1 MESSFNKIINDL
13 KSKKFSPVYILYG
26 NESFYIDKLTQYME
40 TNILTESEKGF
51 NQIVLY
57 GGETNPNDLIGS
69 LKRYPVMSKYQLIIL
84 KEAHRMKDI
93 NQLIPYLE
101 SPVASSI
108 LVINFR
114 KEKLFIDKR
123 IKSFKNIQSNSV
135 IYNSKRLY
143 EDKIPAWINEYVQ
156 SKGYKIDLRT
166 SLVLTSFVGNDLS
179 KLTNELEKIILNLDA
194 GSVINT
200 EHVEKYIGISKE
212 YNIFEL
218 QNAIGSKDYKKVY
231 RMLDCFIE
239 NPKEHHILKYLPG
252 LFGFFVKLIQYH
264 CVRNQDRGDIAKTLG
279 VHPFFIKDYSKA
291 SSNYN
296 PEKIKK
302 VINYLQEYDLKAK
315 GLNSGNTK
323 SQQLFKEL
331 IFKIMN

>member
-1 MESSFNKIINDL
+1 MDSSFNKIINDL
-13 KSKKFSPVYILYG
+13 KLKKISPVYILYG
-26 NESFYIDKLTQYME
+26 DESYNIDKLTQYME
-40 TNILTESEKGF
+40 SNILTESEKGF
-51 NQIVLY
+51 NQLVLY
-57 GGETNPNDLIGS
+57 GGETSANELIGS
-69 LKRYPVMSKYQLIIL
+69 LKRYPVMSKYQLVIL

-93 NQLIPYLE
+93 KQLIPYLE
-101 SPVASSI
+101 SPVPSSI

-123 IKSFKNIQSNSV
+123 NKSYKNIQYKSV

-143 EDKIPAWINEYVQ
+143 EDKIPAWISEYVQ
-156 SKGYKIDLRT
+156 SKGYKVDLRT
-166 SLVLTSFVGNDLS
+166 ALVLTSFVGNDLS
-179 KLTNELEKIILNLDA
+179 KLTNELEKIILNLDT

-212 YNIFEL
+212 YNVFEL
-218 QNAIGSKDYKKVY
+218 QNAIGSKDYKRVY

-264 CVRNQDRGDIAKTLG
+264 YVRSHDRGDIAKTLG
-279 VHPFFIKDYSKA
+279 VHPFFLKDYAKA

-302 VINYLQEYDLKAK
+302 VINHLHEYDLKAK
-315 GLNSGNTK
+315 GLNCGNTD

-331 IFKIMN
+331 IFKIMD